1 MAIIGVTGYK
11 GRLGSEL
18 VRRGCV
24 PLEADV
30 TDFGELE
37 EALLAASP
45 DVVVHCAALTDV
57 DACEHAPILAARVNA
72 GGTYLL
78 GQVFR
83 GPIVY
88 VSTDY
93 IFDGRLGPYDERG
106 TPNPLGI
113 YGWSKLGGELALKAR
128 GNPADLIVRTTI
140 LYDDRSPNFVTKVL
154 AVLELGR
161 QVAAPWELCGSP
173 TYVPHLA
180 EAILAAVEKG
190 IGGVVNIAGSDV
202 LSRYEFGRL
211 IARRWGLNPELI
223 VPGPVNGS
231 APRPLRAGLRV
242 DKALDLD
249 LPVYSIVQG
258 LEEMQ
263 RAMETV
269 AAG

>member
-1 MAIIGVTGYK
+1 MVIGVTGYN

-18 VRRGCV
+18 VRQGCV
-24 PLEADV
+24 PLRADV
-30 TDFGELE
+30 TDYGEIE

-45 DVVVHCAALTDV
+45 DVVVHCAAMTDV
-57 DACEHAPILAARVNA
+57 DACEHAPILAARINA

-93 IFDGRLGPYDERG
+93 VFDGRRGPYDERG

-140 LYDDRSPNFVTKVL
+140 LYDHQSSNFVVKVL
-154 AVLELGR
+154 AALEPGR
-161 QVAAPWELCGSP
+161 QVPVPRDLYGSP

-180 EAILAAVEKG
+180 GAILVAVEKG
-190 IGGVVNIAGSDV
+190 VGGVVNIAGSDV

-211 IARRWGLNPELI
+211 IARQWDMDPALI
-223 VPGPVNGS
+223 MPGPTNGQ

-242 DKALDLD
+242 DKAIGLG
-249 LPVYSIVQG
+249 LPIYTVRQG
-258 LEEMQ
+258 LKEMQ